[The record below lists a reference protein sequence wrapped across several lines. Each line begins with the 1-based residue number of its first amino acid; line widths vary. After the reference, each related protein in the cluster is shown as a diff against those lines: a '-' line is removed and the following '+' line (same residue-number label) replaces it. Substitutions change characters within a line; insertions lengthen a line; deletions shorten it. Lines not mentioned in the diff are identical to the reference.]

1 MMGLTIGAAAD
12 ATGVK
17 VTTIRFYE
25 TRGMMPEPDR
35 TASGRRVYAP
45 SQVARLKFIK
55 HARALGFDLDD
66 ITALL
71 TLSDDPSADCGVADS
86 IAHQQ
91 LDAVTRRIALL
102 QDLQAELRRMTQEC
116 TGGQVSGCRVIESL
130 ADHRHCAHPRH
141 DMA

>member
-66 ITALL
+66 IAALL
-71 TLSDDPSADCGVADS
+71 DLSDDPTQDCGAADS
-86 IAHQQ
+86 MARNQIAVIEH
-91 LDAVTRRIALL
+91 RMALL
-102 QDLQAELRRMTQEC
+102 QNLHDELTRMVRTC
-116 TGGQVSGCRVIESL
+116 HGGKIADCRVIESL